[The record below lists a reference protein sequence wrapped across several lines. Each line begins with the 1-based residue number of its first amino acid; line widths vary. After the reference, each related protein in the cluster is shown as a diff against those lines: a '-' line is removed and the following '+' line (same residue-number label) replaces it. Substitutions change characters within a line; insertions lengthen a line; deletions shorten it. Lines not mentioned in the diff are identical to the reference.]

1 MSIAIPKPWSK
12 RVVDPFNHT
21 DKTTTGSVNDVLSDL
36 VTNKNKTAKARWRP
50 PTSYS
55 RSYEINAN
63 TISWT
68 GHATKRDQYGEWRT
82 DFNGADNCS
91 GFWFVAL
98 PSFPAS
104 LQSRCE
110 IGARIK
116 LKGETL
122 NLATNFGERAQT
134 ARLVYDSCKRLHDG
148 VVAARRLDVAGLAK
162 AFGLSRRQ
170 FRKGSPFDLW
180 LEAQYGWKPLL
191 SDVHASVTK
200 LSDDETKNGSGP
212 IVSVKS
218 GGIERDEFYT
228 SPRST
233 MLQTLVGSVKF
244 KKSHRVE
251 HKCMVRLD
259 FVPDNHALI
268 AASNLGLTNPL
279 ELGWELLP
287 FSFVADWFFPVG
299 KYFSQLDAT
308 LGYSFKGGSISK
320 KTTMRTSAVDAELLR
335 TDGLPVSLNG
345 VQGYAFG
352 SSKGYQMSFSRTP
365 YSSAP
370 LPKPYLSYKDNK
382 STDHVANGI
391 ALLMSAFTKKVR

>member
-1 MSIAIPKPWSK
+1 MPISIPKPWSK
-12 RVVDPFNHT
+12 RVVDPYNHT

-36 VTNKNKTAKARWRP
+36 VTNKNKTLKARWRP
-50 PTSYS
+50 PTRYT

-91 GFWFVAL
+91 GYWYVAL
-98 PSFPAS
+98 PPFPAT
-104 LQSRCE
+104 LQARCE
-110 IGARIK
+110 IGARTK
-116 LKGETL
+116 LKGETI

-134 ARLVYDSCKRLHDG
+134 ARLCFETCKRLHDG
-148 VVAARRLDVAGLAK
+148 VVAARRLDGAGLAR

-191 SDVHASVTK
+191 SDVHAAVTK
-200 LSDDETKNGSGP
+200 LSDDETSSKSP

-218 GGIERDEFYT
+218 GGYERDEFFT
-228 SPRST
+228 SPSST
-233 MLQTLVGSVKF
+233 MLQTLVGSVLF

-259 FVPDNHALI
+259 FVPDNYALI
-268 AASNLGLTNPL
+268 AASQLGLTNPL

-320 KTTMRTSAVDAELLR
+320 KTTMRTSVVSATLNR
-335 TDGLPVSLNG
+335 TDGLPASLNG
-345 VQGYAFG
+345 VQGYAYG
-352 SSKGYQMSFSRTP
+352 SSKGYQMSFDRIP
-365 YSSAP
+365 YGSAP
-370 LPKPYLSYKDNK
+370 VPRPFLSFKDK
-382 STDHVANGI
+382 ASTDHVANGI
-391 ALLMSAFTKKVR
+391 SLLMSAFTKKVR